1 MPTFKVTAP
10 DGSTIDVDAPDTASD
25 AELISLAQAKISAVK
40 PTATFYQKMLTSIPG
55 RALKGMKDQIDAGAQ
70 MLPRALSTVASL
82 GGTMPNRASD
92 WLDSEARRVDTG
104 IKDSEREYSTARWAN
119 NQDGFDGA
127 RLFGNVVGPASI
139 AAGMRLPAAVSTMG
153 RIGTG
158 ALGGGIGGLMTPVS
172 DTEGDVGFAAQKTGQ
187 VGVGALGG
195 AVASPLLGK
204 IADVVAPPLKAL
216 ATRMFSDPA
225 KLASRAAIE
234 ASDAVDSVVKQLGV
248 DRASIPQQVYQEIR
262 QQVADSFKKGEKIDA
277 SALLRKKDFDAL
289 GVPALRGQITRDPAQ
304 YSRDMNVR
312 GIEGAGE
319 PVANLLSAQNQKIT
333 SKLGGFGGTKAREAV
348 PAGDM
353 FTGALKALDD
363 KLSES
368 VRRAYQNARASS
380 GKDWDVPLG
389 GLANDVANV
398 VDTFGIG
405 AEKNAV
411 PSAIAS
417 KLKSFGIINDPGM
430 TQRKVFNYEEADKLL
445 KQINAHDDGG
455 NASIG
460 ALRSAVKTALSE
472 AGGEGDPFAV
482 ARKMAG
488 ERFKLLDAIP
498 ALEAVSKAR
507 NPQEVSRLADDF
519 VQKYIIGSKVAD
531 LKKLAEVLPPEVMDE
546 AKKQIARV
554 IYEGAF
560 KSNATGDKMASPA
573 GLNAAMKSLGTER
586 LKVFFSQQEIDD
598 LNRLARVTSYA
609 NTEPAWGTV
618 ARGGNPGGVLFGG
631 MARLAGAGGK
641 ALPVVTPV
649 LNALQGS
656 QRAAAA
662 MNTTIPKAANLTPE
676 EIRLVSSLLGTSNVV
691 AGGLLAPGPDR

>member
-1 MPTFKVTAP
+1 MRCLLSRPLAGPCRIALVT
-10 DGSTIDVDAPDTASD
+10 GSTRKQGALIQGSRIPSAS
-25 AELISLAQAKISAVK
+25 IQ
-40 PTATFYQKMLTSIPG
+40 PPG
-55 RALKGMKDQIDAGAQ
+55 GRTTK
-70 MLPRALSTVASL
+70 T
-82 GGTMPNRASD
+82 
-92 WLDSEARRVDTG
+92 DS
-104 IKDSEREYSTARWAN
+104 
-119 NQDGFDGA
+119 DGA

-187 VGVGALGG
+187 AGVGALGG

-430 TQRKVFNYEEADKLL
+430 TPAQGLQLRRGRQAAEADQRPRRRRERIYWRAPLSSK
-445 KQINAHDDGG
+445 DG
-455 NASIG
+455 
-460 ALRSAVKTALSE
+460 
-472 AGGEGDPFAV
+472 
-482 ARKMAG
+482 
-488 ERFKLLDAIP
+488 
-498 ALEAVSKAR
+498 
-507 NPQEVSRLADDF
+507 
-519 VQKYIIGSKVAD
+519 
-531 LKKLAEVLPPEVMDE
+531 
-546 AKKQIARV
+546 
-554 IYEGAF
+554 
-560 KSNATGDKMASPA
+560 
-573 GLNAAMKSLGTER
+573 
-586 LKVFFSQQEIDD
+586 
-598 LNRLARVTSYA
+598 
-609 NTEPAWGTV
+609 
-618 ARGGNPGGVLFGG
+618 
-631 MARLAGAGGK
+631 
-641 ALPVVTPV
+641 VV
-649 LNALQGS
+649 
-656 QRAAAA
+656 
-662 MNTTIPKAANLTPE
+662 
-676 EIRLVSSLLGTSNVV
+676 
-691 AGGLLAPGPDR
+691 